1 MLLISLFLL
10 SLIIVS
16 VLLGKEC
23 IVADKLRGLKRAIF
37 NGQKRYCREC
47 DLRSQCLRYP
57 ARTEIRQVTCPVE
70 AVEKT
75 SPAGFAEKMKTK
87 IDSVVGKAIYGKRI
101 ATAEPPFAHI
111 RRVMGL
117 D

>member
-1 MLLISLFLL
+1 MKS
-10 SLIIVS
+10 
-16 VLLGKEC
+16 
-23 IVADKLRGLKRAIF
+23 AIF
-37 NGQKRYCREC
+37 NGQKRYCRVC

-57 ARTEIRQVTCPVE
+57 DRTEIRQVTCPVE
-70 AVEKT
+70 AVEKIY
-75 SPAGFAEKMKTK
+75 PAGFAEKMKTK

-117 D
+117 DRFTLRGKSRVNGQWLLFCTVHT